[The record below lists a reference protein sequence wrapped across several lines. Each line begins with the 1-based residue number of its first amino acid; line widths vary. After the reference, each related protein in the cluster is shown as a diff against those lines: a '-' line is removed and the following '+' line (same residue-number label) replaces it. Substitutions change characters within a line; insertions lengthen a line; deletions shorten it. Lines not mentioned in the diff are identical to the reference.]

1 MTAHASAT
9 RLIGPA
15 LPESSLCLSGVE
27 RSTLLLLGARS
38 DSLSG
43 YDEVCQA
50 LEIDTEPVAS
60 HHELPFRLHHCR
72 PLATLIDLPVESREM
87 AAALRC
93 IAAYN
98 PSLPT
103 LVIGPETAAVLGTLD
118 AARALWNLA
127 DISLL
132 SPQVSPRSLLS
143 ALFRAERAR
152 GGASR
157 LMPVG

>member
-15 LPESSLCLSGVE
+15 LPESSLCLSASDRAAV
-27 RSTLLLLGARS
+27 LLLGGQSRS
-38 DSLSG
+38 LAG
-43 YDEVCQA
+43 YEDVCQS
-50 LEIDTEPVAS
+50 LEIDAIAVGS

-72 PLATLIDLPVESREM
+72 PLAVIIELAVESRAM
-87 AAALRC
+87 ATALRC

-98 PSLPT
+98 PSLPVM
-103 LVIGPETAAVLGTLD
+103 VIAAESHTVLGTLD

-132 SPQVSPRSLLS
+132 PPQPSPRTLRP
-143 ALFRAERAR
+143 ALFRAGRSRRA
-152 GGASR
+152 GWLTPAC
-157 LMPVG
+157 

>member
-27 RSTLLLLGARS
+27 RSTLLLLGAQN

-43 YDEVCQA
+43 YGDVCQA
-50 LEIDTEPVAS
+50 LEIDTVTVTS

-72 PLATLIDLPVESREM
+72 PLAVMIDLPVESREM
-87 AAALRC
+87 ATALRC

-98 PSLPT
+98 PSLPV
-103 LVIGPETAAVLGTLD
+103 LVIATEAAAALGTLD
-118 AARALWNLA
+118 AARALWNLGE
-127 DISLL
+127 ISLL
-132 SPQVSPRSLLS
+132 PPQVSPRSLLP
-143 ALFRAERAR
+143 ALFHAERAR
-152 GGASR
+152 GIGR
-157 LMPVG
+157 LMPIV